1 MYSRRR
7 HEVYNAREQR
17 KLWKEVKE
25 LEAEKRFQQA
35 VQHSLV
41 SRNYDDPVYKIR
53 IEYNGKY
60 FIKPSKCWNVSEY
73 APECSN
79 VVVGTWNDKEN
90 RIDFVEDLLKKMEL
104 LEIIESKHNS
114 ERNE

>member
-17 KLWKEVKE
+17 KLWKEAKE